1 MKTQL
6 SIGVYMVYSAKR
18 KEKKDKRR
26 RNQHNRRIGK
36 RGNFKHIFAVL
47 EYRENDVNMEIML

>member
-1 MKTQL
+1 
-6 SIGVYMVYSAKR
+6 MVSSGKR
-18 KEKKDKRR
+18 KEKKDKRT
-26 RNQHNRRIGK
+26 NQHTRRIGK